1 MCQRIKTRTEVANQA
16 FLNQSDIAKLLDCSR
31 PSAKRIYDYAR
42 QIDDE
47 QKFIV
52 EPVKVRI
59 TTVCKVVGLSLV
71 TVQKIAKKKI
81 HLNHPLSA
89 DVSTRCLKRHLHYTT
104 GGDYGEKTFNQSGTK
119 PDDDRICDEHVPCSM
134 HGRITQRSAYIS
146 FLADGK
152 CNNLQD

>member
-42 QIDDE
+42 KIDDE

-71 TVQKIAKKKI
+71 TVQKIAKEKDTSES
-81 HLNHPLSA
+81 PL
-89 DVSTRCLKRHLHYTT
+89 
-104 GGDYGEKTFNQSGTK
+104 
-119 PDDDRICDEHVPCSM
+119 
-134 HGRITQRSAYIS
+134 
-146 FLADGK
+146 K
-152 CNNLQD
+152 C